1 MKHGHTENQEGAIST
16 VKVVV
21 PGVPAASFDLPRLR
35 FDYLPQDIAA
45 GFVVFLVALPLC
57 LGIAHASDAPAISG
71 LITGIIAG
79 ILVAFLSGSELS
91 VSGPAAGLTITL
103 IAIQRN
109 LGSFDGLLV
118 AGIIAGLMQ
127 IAFGLLRTG
136 LLATFF
142 PSSVIKGM
150 LAGIGILIAVKQLP
164 HAVGW
169 QGDFYNPEEGLICV
183 ISPFCLHDVVKDLT
197 HPHSPISLGAIL
209 ISAVGV
215 GLLMFWESAVNK
227 LPQLLRR
234 VPGPLVVVIAG
245 VLLNALFQSIAPWI
259 AATAE
264 KGQLVS
270 IPKLK
275 GLSDLFTHG
284 PHGVSSLLLSA
295 PVWWSALTIALIA
308 SIETLL
314 CIEATDKLD
323 PLRRVSRPN
332 RELIAQ
338 GIGNMLACFFG
349 GIPMTSVIVRSS
361 ANVYAGARTRLAC
374 AFHGLF
380 LLLSV
385 VAIPT
390 LLSLIPLSALAAIL
404 IMVGYKLANVKLF
417 KSIWRSG
424 TDQFLPFI
432 ITVAGVVLIDL
443 LSGVLIGTVVGLVV
457 VLIMNHHAA
466 FTLVKDG
473 PHHYLRFAKDA
484 TFLQKIALKRCLAQ
498 LPNHSH
504 IVIDGGHAMFI
515 DHDILEL
522 IEEFKDSAVDR
533 HIVIQL
539 RNMPAVKLNLLSIIT
554 QPRSN

>member
-1 MKHGHTENQEGAIST
+1 MKQGQHESQEGAIST
-16 VKVVV
+16 VKVSI
-21 PGVPAASFDLPRLR
+21 PGVPAAHFDLPRLR

-103 IAIQRN
+103 IAIQKN

-118 AGIIAGLMQ
+118 AGIIAGLIQ

-150 LAGIGILIAVKQLP
+150 LAGIGILIALKQLP

-169 QGDFYNPEEGLICV
+169 QGDFYNPEEGLLCFL
-183 ISPFCLHDVVKDLT
+183 SPFCLHDMIKDMT
-197 HPHSPISLGAIL
+197 APHSPISLGAIL
-209 ISAVGV
+209 ISMVGV
-215 GLLMFWESAVNK
+215 GLLIFWETAARK
-227 LPQLLRR
+227 LPTLLRR
-234 VPGPLVVVIAG
+234 VPAPLLVVLVGI
-245 VLLNALFQSIAPWI
+245 LLNALLQSFIPSI
-259 AATAE
+259 AATAD

-270 IPKLK
+270 LPSLK
-275 GLSDLFTHG
+275 GLSDLFIHG
-284 PHGVSSLLLSA
+284 PHGVSSWIFSGT
-295 PVWWSALTIALIA
+295 VWWSALTIALIA
-308 SIETLL
+308 SVETLL
-314 CIEATDKLD
+314 CLEATDKLD

-338 GIGNMLACFFG
+338 GLGNMFACSLG

-380 LLLSV
+380 LLVSV
-385 VAIPT
+385 IVIPT
-390 LLSLIPLSALAAIL
+390 LLGLIPLSALAAIL
-404 IMVGYKLANVKLF
+404 IMVGYKLANVTLF
-417 KSIWRSG
+417 KSVWRSG

-443 LSGVLIGTVVGLVV
+443 LSGVLIGTVVGLIV

-466 FTLVKDG
+466 FTVIKDG
-473 PHHYLRFAKDA
+473 PNHYLRFAKDA
-484 TFLQKIALKRCLAQ
+484 TFLQKIALKKALAQ

-504 IVIDGGHAMFI
+504 IVIDGGNAMFI

-522 IEEFKDSAVDR
+522 IEEFKDSAIDR
-533 HIVIQL
+533 HITIQL
-539 RNMPAVKLNLLSIIT
+539 RNMPSIKPNLLSIIT

>member
-1 MKHGHTENQEGAIST
+1 MKHGHTENQEGVIST
-16 VKVVV
+16 VKVSV
-21 PGVPAASFDLPRLR
+21 PGVPVASFDLPRLR

-103 IAIQRN
+103 IAAQKT
-109 LGSFDGLLV
+109 LGSFDALLV
-118 AGIIAGLMQ
+118 AGILAGVMQ
-127 IAFGLLRTG
+127 IVFGLLRTG

-169 QGDFYNPEEGLICV
+169 QGDYNPEEGLFCV
-183 ISPFCLHDVVKDLT
+183 ISRFCLHDVIKDIT
-197 HPHSPISLGAIL
+197 QPHSPISLGAML

-215 GLLMFWESAVNK
+215 ALLMFWESAASK
-227 LPQLLRR
+227 LPQILRR
-234 VPGPLVVVIAG
+234 IPGPLLVVIVG
-245 VLLNALFQSIAPWI
+245 VLLNALLQSIAPSI

-264 KGQLVS
+264 RGQLVS
-270 IPKLK
+270 LPKLK

-284 PHGVSSLLLSA
+284 PHGVSNWLFSA

-308 SIETLL
+308 SVETLL
-314 CIEATDKLD
+314 CLEATDKLD

-338 GIGNMLACFFG
+338 GIGNMLACFLG

-374 AFHGLF
+374 AFHGVF
-380 LLLSV
+380 LLLSII
-385 VAIPT
+385 AIPA

-417 KSIWRSG
+417 KSVWRSG

-443 LSGVLIGTVVGLVV
+443 LSGVLIGTVVGLIV

-466 FTLVKDG
+466 FTVIKEG

-484 TFLQKIALKRCLAQ
+484 TFLQKIALKKALAQ

-504 IVIDGGHAMFI
+504 IVIDGGRAMFI

-522 IEEFKDSAVDR
+522 IEEFKDSADDR
-533 HIVIQL
+533 HITIQL
-539 RNMPAVKLNLLSIIT
+539 RNMPSMKPDLLSIIT

>member
-1 MKHGHTENQEGAIST
+1 MKHGQTENQEGVIST
-16 VKVVV
+16 VKVSI
-21 PGVPAASFDLPRLR
+21 PGVPAATFDLPRLR

-79 ILVAFLSGSELS
+79 VLVAFLSGSELS
-91 VSGPAAGLTITL
+91 ISGPAAGLTITL
-103 IAIQRN
+103 IATQKS

-118 AGIIAGLMQ
+118 AGIVAGILQ

-150 LAGIGILIAVKQLP
+150 LAGIGILIALKQLP

-169 QGDFYNPEEGLICV
+169 QGDYNPEEGLFCV
-183 ISPFCLHDVVKDLT
+183 ISPFCLHDVIKDLT
-197 HPHSPISLGAIL
+197 QPHSPISLGAIL
-209 ISAVGV
+209 ISALGV
-215 GLLMFWESAVNK
+215 GLLILWETAGTK
-227 LPQLLRR
+227 LPSLLRR
-234 VPGPLVVVIAG
+234 VPGPLLVVLGG
-245 VLLNALFQSIAPWI
+245 VLLNYLFERLAPSIA
-259 AATAE
+259 ASVD

-275 GLSDLFTHG
+275 GALDFLSHG
-284 PHGVSSLLLSA
+284 PHNLSDWLFSA
-295 PVWWSALTIALIA
+295 PVWWCALSIALIA
-308 SIETLL
+308 SVETLL
-314 CIEATDKLD
+314 CLEATDKLD

-338 GIGNMLACFFG
+338 GIGNICACSLG

-361 ANVYAGARTRLAC
+361 ANVYAGAKTRLSC
-374 AFHGLF
+374 VFHGVF
-380 LLLSV
+380 LLLSII
-385 VAIPT
+385 AIPS
-390 LLSLIPLSALAAIL
+390 LLSLIPLASLSAIL
-404 IMVGYKLANVKLF
+404 IMVGYKLANIKLF

-424 TDQFLPFI
+424 IDQFLPFI

-443 LSGVLIGTVVGLVV
+443 LSGVLIGTIVGLVV

-466 FTLVKDG
+466 FTVIRDG
-473 PHHYLRFAKDA
+473 NNFYLRFAKDA
-484 TFLQKIALKRCLAQ
+484 TFLQKIALKKTLAQ
-498 LPNHSH
+498 LPNNSH
-504 IVIDGGHAMFI
+504 IVIDGGNAMFL

-522 IEEFKDSAVDR
+522 IEEFKASSIDR
-533 HIVIQL
+533 HITTQL
-539 RNMPAVKLNLLSIIT
+539 RNMPSAKLDLFSIIT
-554 QPRSN
+554 QPRKS

>member
-1 MKHGHTENQEGAIST
+1 
-16 VKVVV
+16 
-21 PGVPAASFDLPRLR
+21 
-35 FDYLPQDIAA
+35 
-45 GFVVFLVALPLC
+45 
-57 LGIAHASDAPAISG
+57 
-71 LITGIIAG
+71 
-79 ILVAFLSGSELS
+79 

-103 IAIQRN
+103 IAIQKN

-118 AGIIAGLMQ
+118 AGILAGVMQ
-127 IAFGLLRTG
+127 IAFGLLRAG

-150 LAGIGILIAVKQLP
+150 LAGIGILIALKQLP

-183 ISPFCLHDVVKDLT
+183 LSPFCLHDVVKDLT
-197 HPHSPISLGAIL
+197 YPHSPISLGAIL
-209 ISAVGV
+209 ISAIGV
-215 GLLMFWESAVNK
+215 GLLMFWDSAMNK

-234 VPGPLVVVIAG
+234 VPGPLVVVIIG
-245 VLLNALFQSIAPWI
+245 VILNALFHSVAPLL

-270 IPKLK
+270 IPKLE
-275 GLSDLFTHG
+275 GLSDLFIHG
-284 PHGVSSLLLSA
+284 PHGVSNLLFSA

-473 PHHYLRFAKDA
+473 PNHYLRFAKDA

-539 RNMPAVKLNLLSIIT
+539 RNMPAMKLNLLSIIT